1 MAENQ
6 ICDTLQIHA
15 GSILGH
21 CYEVVDLLGEGS
33 FGLVT
38 KCCNTET
45 NEMVAIKVSKNNSEI
60 MHQAR
65 EEIAILKQ
73 LQCLD
78 PDQCHIVR
86 WNDFFF
92 NKHLICLNFELLD
105 QNLRIFQQERNIET
119 LSIGEISPI
128 LYQMATAL
136 LHLSN
141 IGIVHM
147 DIKTENIMVSDCNQE
162 PLTFKLIDFGLA
174 KVVSSLKPSD
184 YGQTTWYRAPE
195 VMLGIPFNE
204 AIDMWSLG
212 IVAVSL
218 ATGHH
223 LYPGET
229 DYDALSYIIETQ
241 GTPSDS
247 MLERG
252 LRSHYYFKKQ
262 NDSSSG
268 WQFKTPEEMGSPPAE
283 SRALNLKSLE
293 EIEVVQK
300 CDKEGLFVNLV
311 TMMLQLD
318 HELRIKPAEF
328 LLHSFFNP
336 SLTLHSVDKEN
347 PSSSPTNSSQTEQ
360 IQVEDQKEAT
370 IQEQA
375 KDGWLKRLFRRIQGA
390 FKRN

>member
-1 MAENQ
+1 MAVNKT
-6 ICDTLQIHA
+6 CDTLQIYV

-21 CYEVVDLLGEGS
+21 CYEVVDLLAEGS
-33 FGLVT
+33 FGPVA

-45 NEMVAIKVSKNNSEI
+45 GEMVAIRVSKKHSEV

-65 EEIAILKQ
+65 EEIAILKR

-92 NKHLICLNFELLD
+92 DKHLICLNFELLD
-105 QNLRIFQQERNIET
+105 QNLRIFQQERKLET
-119 LSIGEISPI
+119 LSIGEISPV

-141 IGIVHM
+141 VGIVHT
-147 DIKTENIMVSDCNQE
+147 DIRTENIMVVDCNQQ

-174 KVVSSLKPSD
+174 KLVSSLKPGD
-184 YGQTTWYRAPE
+184 YGQTTCYRAPE
-195 VMLGIPFNE
+195 VMLGLPYNE
-204 AIDMWSLG
+204 GIDMWSLG
-212 IVAVSL
+212 IVAVKL

-229 DYDALSYIIETQ
+229 DYEALSYIIETQ
-241 GTPSDS
+241 GKPSDS

-252 LRSHYYFKKQ
+252 VRSQYYFKRR
-262 NDSSSG
+262 NRSSG
-268 WQFKTPEEMGSPPAE
+268 WKFKTPKEMGSPPAE

-293 EIEVVQK
+293 EMEVVQK
-300 CDKEGLFVNLV
+300 CDNEGLFVNLV

-318 HELRIKPAEF
+318 HELRVKPADF
-328 LLHSFFNP
+328 LLHPFFNP
-336 SLTLHSVDKEN
+336 SLTLRSDDKEN
-347 PSSSPTNSSQTEQ
+347 PSDPTNSSGSGE
-360 IQVEDQKEAT
+360 IQVEEQKET
-370 IQEQA
+370 DIQERSR
-375 KDGWLKRLFRRIQGA
+375 DGWLKRLFRKIQGA
-390 FKRN
+390 FKTN